1 MGTRRSKR
9 QTAFPV
15 QNAAPSSFTEM
26 NSSPAGPFVNTFQ
39 DNVTTALDTL
49 TAGLRPFVLGQLRT
63 VHGEKWLAEARKS
76 FNNDR
81 AHTELDDDIEKWDAH
96 ALLTVMWDQWNSV
109 FRRKLNLFERSLVA
123 ELRAFR
129 NRWAHQGEFNF
140 DDTYR
145 LLDSVQRLLSKVHA
159 ANVGLI
165 SELKFELLREEFG
178 EAINSAAREADNN
191 RERWVVAFVYLMCG
205 SVFVWLFPMT
215 FGRMLGDLV
224 WGPTVAIGLG
234 FSYLIYKRIKFRPI
248 QVGPHECR
256 RCRRII
262 YGTNCPYCASA
273 PVFDSNE
280 FKMTDAETDDEES
293 ELPRVPR

>member
-1 MGTRRSKR
+1 
-9 QTAFPV
+9 
-15 QNAAPSSFTEM
+15 
-26 NSSPAGPFVNTFQ
+26 VNTFQ

-49 TAGLRPFVLGQLRT
+49 TAGLRPFVSSQLRS
-63 VHGEKWLAEARKS
+63 VHGDKWLAEARKS
-76 FNNDR
+76 FSNDR
-81 AHTELDDDIEKWDAH
+81 SHTELDEDIEKWDAH

-178 EAINSAAREADNN
+178 EAINAAAREADNN

-215 FGRMLGDLV
+215 FGTLLGEVV
-224 WGPTVAIGLG
+224 WGPTVAIAMG
-234 FSYLIYKRIKFRPI
+234 FAYLIYKRIKFRPI

-262 YGTNCPYCASA
+262 YGTTCPYCASA
-273 PVFDSNE
+273 PAFDSADFRMGDGE
-280 FKMTDAETDDEES
+280 GEAEAEEV
-293 ELPRVPR
+293 ERPRVPR

>member
-1 MGTRRSKR
+1 
-9 QTAFPV
+9 
-15 QNAAPSSFTEM
+15 
-26 NSSPAGPFVNTFQ
+26 VNTFQ

-49 TAGLRPFVLGQLRT
+49 TAGLRPFVSNQLRS
-63 VHGEKWLAEARKS
+63 VHGDKWLAEARKS
-76 FNNDR
+76 FSNDR
-81 AHTELDDDIEKWDAH
+81 SHTDLDEDVEKWDAH

-145 LLDSVQRLLSKVHA
+145 LLDSVQRLLSKAHA

-178 EAINSAAREADNN
+178 EAINAAAREADNN

-215 FGRMLGDLV
+215 FGTLLGEMV
-224 WGPTVAIGLG
+224 WGPTVAIAMG
-234 FSYLIYKRIKFRPI
+234 FGYLIYKRIKFRPVH
-248 QVGPHECR
+248 VGPHECR

-262 YGTNCPYCASA
+262 YGTNCPYCASS
-273 PVFDSNE
+273 PVFDSADFRMGDGE
-280 FKMTDAETDDEES
+280 GEAEAEEV
-293 ELPRVPR
+293 ERPRAPR

>member
-1 MGTRRSKR
+1 M
-9 QTAFPV
+9 
-15 QNAAPSSFTEM
+15 
-26 NSSPAGPFVNTFQ
+26 
-39 DNVTTALDTL
+39 ALDTL
-49 TAGLRPFVLGQLRT
+49 TAGLRPFVLSELRS
-63 VHGEKWLAEARKS
+63 VYGEKWIVEARKS

-81 AHTELDDDIEKWDAH
+81 SCTDLDDDIERWDAH

-129 NRWAHQGEFNF
+129 NRWAHQGGFNF

-145 LLDSVQRLLSKVHA
+145 LLDSVQRLLSRIHA
-159 ANVGLI
+159 ANVGMI

-205 SVFVWLFPMT
+205 LVFVWLFPMT
-215 FGRMLGDLV
+215 FGALLGELV
-224 WGPTVAIGLG
+224 WGPTVAIGMG
-234 FSYLIYKRIKFRPI
+234 FGYLIYQRIKSRPVH
-248 QVGPHECR
+248 VGPHECR

-273 PVFDSNE
+273 SVFDSADFRMSE
-280 FKMTDAETDDEES
+280 TDAEPEEA
-293 ELPRVPR
+293 ERPRVPR